1 MSRLGWIFRN
11 GKTTQR
17 ERPVGMVVDVD
28 VVAVDVVG
36 QGVEGDCCFECR
48 SGNERMAGAVA
59 PGDHDGDGGACDPRV
74 YQHRERHHS
83 MRAHSPGRHSRPSRD
98 QVRVYGNRRR
108 RQLLHYQALG
118 GRRYWGFRVLRHASG
133 GTLQQVFRRAFLWM
147 PGRPR
152 GETDCVGHE
161 V

>member
-1 MSRLGWIFRN
+1 MA
-11 GKTTQR
+11 
-17 ERPVGMVVDVD
+17 VD
-28 VVAVDVVG
+28 VVAVVVAVVD
-36 QGVEGDCCFECR
+36 QGVEGDCCFEYR
-48 SGNERMAGAVA
+48 FGNEQMVGAVA
-59 PGDHDGDGGACDPRV
+59 PGDHDGDGGGACDPRE

-83 MRAHSPGRHSRPSRD
+83 MRAHSPGRHNHPSRD
-98 QVRVYGNRRR
+98 QVRVYGNRHR

-118 GRRYWGFRVLRHASG
+118 GRRCWGYRVLRHASA
-133 GTLQQVFRRAFLWM
+133 GTLQQVSRRAFLWM